1 MCFCCSTPT
10 EHTAAPPPPASSTS
24 RSPPGAS
31 SGSGVRA
38 PCSRRRAECVSPT
51 SKLHNTHKVL
61 IVLRAERTSVSLQQ
75 LSATPPAPLFK
86 VLLDHIL
93 TARLCSRKR
102 TARRPLTPRLLVCV
116 NTTPGYFTRCL
127 HDAAADL
134 CFTRS
139 FWHFPLLYDYRVC
152 QRDKRF
158 TSGKYWL
165 LQRLIDQLSGQK
177 MVQ

>member
-1 MCFCCSTPT
+1 MCFCCSTQR

-31 SGSGVRA
+31 AGSGVRA

-51 SKLHNTHKVL
+51 SKLYNTHKVL

-75 LSATPPAPLFK
+75 LSATPPALLFK
-86 VLLDHIL
+86 LLLDHIL

-116 NTTPGYFTRCL
+116 NTTPGYFFARCL
-127 HDAAADL
+127 HHAAE
-134 CFTRS
+134 F
-139 FWHFPLLYDYRVC
+139 V
-152 QRDKRF
+152 RDINALRG
-158 TSGKYWL
+158 GKHWL
-165 LQRLIDQLSGQK
+165 LHRLID
-177 MVQ
+177 